1 MAKHDNEKLQMYISL
16 TNITIVICWVSL
28 LSFWTIKLMGGNWF
42 EVVVTNQNFIAFSNF
57 VQNTWAKYVVSF
69 VTIYTL
75 NYFYFGAI
83 CQKVVFRGR
92 QGVVVNLLLISTW
105 AVVNFVPL
113 EYAIITS
120 NYAYII
126 FVVVGI
132 IYNKG
137 WKKTLGLMAVF
148 FDFVFSTLSILV
160 RNIELTIITEYLLLL
175 ILCIDIY
182 IMAAL
187 YYLYSNLIKLK
198 KEIKEC

>member
-1 MAKHDNEKLQMYISL
+1 MYISL
-16 TNITIVICWVSL
+16 TNITIVICWISL
-28 LSFWTIKLMGGNWF
+28 LSFWAIKLMGGNWF
-42 EVVVTNQNFIAFSNF
+42 EIVVTNQNFIAFSNLCQSGW
-57 VQNTWAKYVVSF
+57 VKYLVSLI
-69 VTIYTL
+69 TNYTL

-83 CQKVVFRGR
+83 CQKIVFKRV
-92 QGVVVNLLLISTW
+92 QGVIINLSLISIW

-126 FVVVGI
+126 FIVMGI
-132 IYNKG
+132 VYNKG
-137 WKKTLGLMAVF
+137 WKKCFGLLAVV
-148 FDFVFSTLSILV
+148 FDFVFSTLSILI

-187 YYLYSNLIKLK
+187 YYLYSNLIKFK
-198 KEIKEC
+198 KEIKKC